1 MAHAAV
7 KILDGLGDKPLTIDK
22 ADKFLDFL
30 SDLAGDSV
38 ENDTSLQKV
47 IKNIY
52 PMFAFYHF
60 SNIKRGNWG
69 AVRPLFSTSTII
81 ISSLCASF
89 PAAVFEGVLNEKKI
103 IDCIF

>member
-22 ADKFLDFL
+22 ADKFLEFL

-47 IKNIY
+47 SENIY
-52 PMFAFYHF
+52 PMFALYHF
-60 SNIKRGNWG
+60 SNIKWGRNRG
-69 AVRPLFSTSTII
+69 VVQSLFSTSTIT
-81 ISSLCASF
+81 ISSLCAFSSCCF
-89 PAAVFEGVLNEKKI
+89 RRVCLIGKNH
-103 IDCIF
+103 